1 MSYKLFILFP
11 ILVIYL
17 SACKPVSTGDS
28 AKVVK
33 SGYPAIIEFDEL
45 ERDFGKITEGEKV
58 GWYFKYRNA
67 GESDL
72 LISNVITTCGC
83 TVSEY
88 SKKPLS
94 PGGEEEL
101 QIIFDSS
108 GRKGKE
114 IKNVKIESNAQNNIV
129 NLKLIFEVIN

>member
-1 MSYKLFILFP
+1 MSYKLFLLFP

-17 SACKPVSTGDS
+17 SACMPVKTEDS

-33 SGYPAIIEFDEL
+33 SGFPAIIEFAEL

-83 TVSEY
+83 TVSKY

-94 PGGEEEL
+94 PGEEEEL
-101 QIIFDSS
+101 QIIVDSS